1 MTKLAVSIVLYG
13 SDLTML
19 AQAIHSLAGACEH
32 AARSFALS
40 CTLDLV
46 NNKPHDDRKQAIRD
60 LAGAACTAGLAITFI
75 DAGVNGGY
83 GAGNNI
89 SIRRHADAD
98 FHLVLNPDVLVSEA
112 SLSNALAYLAANPQ
126 VGLLTPQ
133 VRGLDGELHY
143 LCKRHPTL
151 FDMVLRSV
159 PSAAVR

>member
-13 SDLTML
+13 SDLALL
-19 AQAIHSLAGACEH
+19 AQAIHSLARACDH
-32 AARSFALS
+32 AARSFALR

-46 NNKPHDDRKQAIRD
+46 NNKPDDARTQAIRD
-60 LAGAACTAGLAITFI
+60 LAGAACTDGLAVTFI

-112 SLSNALAYLAANPQ
+112 SLSNALAYLAANLQ
-126 VGLLTPQ
+126 
-133 VRGLDGELHY
+133 
-143 LCKRHPTL
+143 
-151 FDMVLRSV
+151 
-159 PSAAVR
+159 SACSRPRCAASTGNR